1 MKPDARYRSKP
12 HLLYIAM
19 PKMAWNGG
27 HLKTILMIYNVNE
40 LKRDIRIALDQNKM
54 SEQLFTSGD
63 IDTLSMEEIIE
74 SKILEAV
81 QRVHLDAPNYLLEG
95 GHNFGDTVYWREL
108 ESGWVLLPD
117 DFLRLVVFEM
127 DDWEQAVYQAIS
139 TDDPEYEKQRSR
151 FKGIRGTA
159 HRPVCAIGIRPE
171 GRVLEFYSCKS
182 RDAKVSRAIYIPY
195 PKIDEYG
202 GVDISERCYNA
213 VIYTAAGLTLLTC
226 GETEKGKSV
235 FELAQTFLT

>member
-1 MKPDARYRSKP
+1 
-12 HLLYIAM
+12 
-19 PKMAWNGG
+19 
-27 HLKTILMIYNVNE
+27 MIFQIDKIMQDV
-40 LKRDIRIALDQNKM
+40 RICLDQNM
-54 SEQLFTSGD
+54 SSNALIESGD
-63 IDTLSMEEIIE
+63 IDTLSLDEIIK

-81 QRVHLDAPNYLLEG
+81 QRVHRDAPNYLLEG
-95 GHNFGDTVYWREL
+95 GHNFGDAVYWREL
-108 ESGWVLLPD
+108 ECGWVLLPKN
-117 DFLRLVVFEM
+117 FLRLVVFEM

-159 HRPVCAIGIRPE
+159 QRPVCAIAIRPE

-182 RDAKVSRAIYIPY
+182 KNAKVSRAIYIPY
-195 PKIDEYG
+195 PKIDEDG

-226 GETEKGKSV
+226 GETEKGNSV
-235 FELAQTFLT
+235 SELAQTFLT

>member
-1 MKPDARYRSKP
+1 MQDGRICIDETMQSDA
-12 HLLYIAM
+12 LI
-19 PKMAWNGG
+19 
-27 HLKTILMIYNVNE
+27 E
-40 LKRDIRIALDQNKM
+40 
-54 SEQLFTSGD
+54 SGD
-63 IDTLSMEEIIE
+63 IDTLSLDEIIK

-81 QRVHLDAPNYLLEG
+81 QRVHRDAPNYLLEG
-95 GHNFGDTVYWREL
+95 GHNFGDAVYWREL
-108 ESGWVLLPD
+108 ESGWVLLPK

-159 HRPVCAIGIRPE
+159 QRPVCAIAIRPE

-182 RDAKVSRAIYIPY
+182 KNAQVSRAMYIPY
-195 PKIDEYG
+195 PKIDEDG

-213 VIYTAAGLTLLTC
+213 VIYTAAGLTLLTY
-226 GETEKGKSV
+226 GETEKGNSV
-235 FELAQTFLT
+235 SELAQTFLT